1 MAGQEES
8 YKQYIPDIELSIEKN
23 TGNIPQDNKYYLIHK
38 GKIIESFK
46 TLKLAEVKFKEK
58 VKEIGYKPKP
68 VEKRAKSAA
77 ELNIET
83 YLDSK
88 DIFWAEGPI
97 RRGGKGGRG
106 GRGGV

>member
-1 MAGQEES
+1 MSGKKES
-8 YKQYIPDIELSIEKN
+8 FKQYIPDIGLSIEKN
-23 TGNIPQDNKYYLIHK
+23 TENVPQDNKYYLIHK

-46 TLKLAEVKFKEK
+46 TLKLAEVRFKEK

-68 VEKRAKSAA
+68 VDKSAKSAA

-88 DIFWAEGPI
+88 DIFWAEGP
-97 RRGGKGGRG
+97 RRGKSGGRG